1 VIGNRWSVERTLLL
15 VLLLAPLLGL
25 VGVVAGEVVP
35 DGRIAYNLLRGH
47 RAGSLGVEERPLTP
61 LETTMDRYTECI
73 AVTVGLGDPAGS
85 SLLESAVVSPA
96 YRGCRRTVA
105 RLAQLDATGELPEAP
120 LYLRYWHGYTVVTR
134 PSLAIFGLAGT
145 RWVALGLL
153 AASVTVL
160 GASVKR
166 AVGVLPAVTLVVP
179 ALLTTDLMLGGLTIP
194 HAIGLGAAFFGGWI
208 AFAAVSRRPTWIV
221 AALAAALA
229 GTVAAYFDLLTTMPG
244 ALALAA
250 VGATIAVFAAGS
262 GPAWWFTAAGVVG
275 WAVGLSWM
283 WIWKWVFAAIA
294 LGPERVVDD
303 VRSQVEFRLAGDY
316 EGVSDSPVR
325 GLTSNVEYWWDRPL
339 TPLVVVA
346 VLAVVVSVA
355 VRNRRRLSGQVA
367 VCAAIV
373 VVPFVLWYLALSN
386 HNQIHVWLTYR
397 SIPLAFGALGALVL
411 AAAAAPTRPAPSA
424 RG

>member
-1 VIGNRWSVERTLLL
+1 
-15 VLLLAPLLGL
+15 
-25 VGVVAGEVVP
+25 
-35 DGRIAYNLLRGH
+35 
-47 RAGSLGVEERPLTP
+47 
-61 LETTMDRYTECI
+61 
-73 AVTVGLGDPAGS
+73 
-85 SLLESAVVSPA
+85 
-96 YRGCRRTVA
+96 
-105 RLAQLDATGELPEAP
+105 
-120 LYLRYWHGYTVVTR
+120 
-134 PSLAIFGLAGT
+134 
-145 RWVALGLL
+145 
-153 AASVTVL
+153 
-160 GASVKR
+160 
-166 AVGVLPAVTLVVP
+166 
-179 ALLTTDLMLGGLTIP
+179 
-194 HAIGLGAAFFGGWI
+194 
-208 AFAAVSRRPTWIV
+208 
-221 AALAAALA
+221 
-229 GTVAAYFDLLTTMPG
+229 
-244 ALALAA
+244 
-250 VGATIAVFAAGS
+250 
-262 GPAWWFTAAGVVG
+262 
-275 WAVGLSWM
+275 M

-346 VLAVVVSVA
+346 VLAVVVFVA

>member
-1 VIGNRWSVERTLLL
+1 VIGNRWSLERKLLL

-47 RAGSLGVEERPLTP
+47 RAGIFGVEERPPTP
-61 LETTMDRYTECI
+61 LGTTMDRYTECV
-73 AVTVGLGDPAGS
+73 AVTVGLGDPTGS

-96 YRGCRRTVA
+96 YRGCRRAVA
-105 RLAQLDATGELPEAP
+105 RLEELDATGELAEAP

-134 PSLAIFGLAGT
+134 PSLAIFGLAGA

-160 GASVKR
+160 VASVKR

-179 ALLTTDLMLGGLTIP
+179 GLLTTDLLLGGLTIP
-194 HAIGLGAAFFGGWI
+194 HAIGLGATFLGGWI

-229 GTVAAYFDLLTTMPG
+229 GTVMAYVDLLTTMPG
-244 ALALAA
+244 SLALAA
-250 VGATIAVFAAGS
+250 VGATIAVFAAGA
-262 GPAWWFTAAGVVG
+262 GPAWWVTAAGVVG
-275 WAVGLSWM
+275 WGLGLAWM
-283 WIWKWVFAAIA
+283 WAWKWVFAAVA
-294 LGPERVVDD
+294 VGPKRVVDE
-303 VRSQVEFRLAGDY
+303 VRSQVEFRLAGEH
-316 EGVSDSPVR
+316 EGISDAPVR
-325 GLTSNVEYWWDRPL
+325 GLTSNLEYWWDRPL

-346 VLAVVVSVA
+346 VLAVVVTVA
-355 VRNRRRLSGQVA
+355 VRNRHRLSGQVA

-373 VVPFVLWYLALSN
+373 AVPFVIWYFALSN

-411 AAAAAPTRPAPSA
+411 AAVAPTTTAPSA
-424 RG
+424 TG